1 MCLFRFGTWICGRTT
16 PSWIV
21 IRRNCTFE
29 VSFSFC
35 CWISCCIPSLIFHSS
50 YFLEHF
56 DGVSEGQWQWLIIV
70 SVFTFCPAVFFVLIE
85 LFRET
90 KADGS
95 TAVKSN
101 LEAFIEGLWLVGLTF
116 AWIATVMI
124 ATTPQGAAS
133 LIGNSYF
140 FTWSMSIFVFE
151 AFIWY
156 IHDKRKAT
164 YDALKEKHDE
174 YRQRQQKN
182 LAHAVELQRKHDERD
197 HPVLTDPLPESPTRE
212 RIRSRG
218 LSSENLDGEDP
229 Q

>member
-1 MCLFRFGTWICGRTT
+1 M
-16 PSWIV
+16 IV
-21 IRRNCTFE
+21 T
-29 VSFSFC
+29 
-35 CWISCCIPSLIFHSS
+35 
-50 YFLEHF
+50 
-56 DGVSEGQWQWLIIV
+56 
-70 SVFTFCPAVFFVLIE
+70 VFTFCPAVFFVLIE

-90 KADGS
+90 KADGT

-101 LEAFIEGLWLVGLTF
+101 LEALIEGLWLVGLTF

-151 AFIWY
+151 GFIWY

-164 YDALKEKHDE
+164 YEALKEKHDE

-182 LAHAVELQRKHDERD
+182 LAQATELQRKHDERD
-197 HPVLTDPLPESPTRE
+197 HVVLTGPVPESPTRE
-212 RIRSRG
+212 KIPSRG
-218 LSSENLDGEDP
+218 LSSEFLDGENP
-229 Q
+229 QGRSRRRLET